1 MKQWEVRKFP
11 FQDEGEHWAVI
22 LSNDER
28 CGNNGFATVN
38 ALYCQTFRPA
48 NRALKPNEVMLDKAD
63 GFDWKTV
70 VRCDVI
76 YLLEKVKFG
85 ESRGVVTP
93 TRRREISR
101 ALAFC
106 LRLPSPWA

>member
-1 MKQWEVRKFP
+1 MKQWEVRRFP
-11 FQDEGEHWAVI
+11 FRDEGEHWAVI

-28 CGNNGFATVN
+28 CANTSFATVN

-48 NRALKPNEVMLDKAD
+48 NRSLKANEVMLDKAD

-76 YLLEKVKFG
+76 YLLEKAEFG
-85 ESRGVVTP
+85 DSRGVVSMM
-93 TRRREISR
+93 RRKEISR
-101 ALAFC
+101 AIAFC
-106 LRLPSPWA
+106 LRLPSPW